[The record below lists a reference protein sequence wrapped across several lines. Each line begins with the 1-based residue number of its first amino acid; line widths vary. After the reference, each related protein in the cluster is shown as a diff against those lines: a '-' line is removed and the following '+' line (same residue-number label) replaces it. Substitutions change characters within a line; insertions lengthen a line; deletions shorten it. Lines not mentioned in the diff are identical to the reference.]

1 MKKLLGHNGKVTPD
15 SLRLSEHFLL
25 SDFMGCNSVYA
36 KGYANVFPEDVGRL
50 REGRTLA
57 EKVLEPL
64 LEYSKLSITYGFISP
79 ELSKLIVKYQDP
91 SKPSYHRWDSGAAC
105 DVILHDRIATE
116 PPIASAFWMDEN
128 LPVSRVI
135 TYSESPCICVASR
148 AEEIAKGDPRRALYE
163 NRYVGVRKP
172 QYINYSSAP
181 ATRRR
186 QKQEMELEHPWE
198 GNGFPSY
205 HGGGILQAQH
215 IRTSKYTVLSDFLY
229 SDRAVMEGYA
239 NPYDNHIEPFEQAGT
254 LYDDLIEELG
264 IKRLSIVRGYES
276 PTWASGKHNWKK
288 EICLIVVP
296 PSSTEPSDV
305 CDAALS
311 LLMVTQAKVISGTNR
326 VGIVC
331 QLP

>member
-15 SLRLSEHFLL
+15 SLRLSTHFLL

-50 REGRTLA
+50 REGRALA

-64 LEYSKLSITYGFISP
+64 LEYSRLSITYGFISP

-163 NRYVGVRKP
+163 NRYIGERKP
-172 QYINYSSAP
+172 QYINYSSSP
-181 ATRRR
+181 ATRRK
-186 QKQEMELEHPWE
+186 QKQEMILEHPWE
-198 GNGFPSY
+198 GGGYPSY
-205 HGGGILQAQH
+205 HGGGIRQSQH
-215 IRTSKYTVLSDFLY
+215 IRTSQYTVLSDFLY
-229 SDRAVMEGYA
+229 SDRAVEGGYVNMTDAADYA
-239 NPYDNHIEPFEQAGT
+239 SIAGEAYD
-254 LYDDLIEELG
+254 G
-264 IKRLSIVRGYES
+264 IVDALDIRRMSIVRGFES
-276 PTWASGKHNWKK
+276 PAWIDSRHNWLQD
-288 EICLIVVP
+288 IRFIVVP
-296 PSSTEPSDV
+296 PNDTDPDDV
-305 CDAALS
+305 VSAARS
-311 LLMVTQAKVISGTNR
+311 LDSVTDSRVISGTRR

-331 QLP
+331 RIP